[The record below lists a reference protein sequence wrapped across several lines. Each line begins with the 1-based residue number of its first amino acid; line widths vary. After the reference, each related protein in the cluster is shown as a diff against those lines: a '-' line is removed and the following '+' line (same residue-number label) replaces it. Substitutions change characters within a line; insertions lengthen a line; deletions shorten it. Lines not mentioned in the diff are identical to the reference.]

1 MISTLTIFCIAV
13 TSIVIFVYT
22 RDPQAFDPL
31 INAIHEYIAQEIN
44 IPSGPT
50 VATDTTNVPPVA
62 TGGTNVPPLMK

>member
-13 TSIVIFVYT
+13 TSIAIFVYT

-31 INAIHEYIAQEIN
+31 INAIHEDIAQEIN

-50 VATDTTNVPPVA
+50 DTTHH
-62 TGGTNVPPLMK
+62 